1 MTNITSITV
10 SLPSTDIRR
19 STAWYLNLFGTI
31 PRLSPAPGVV
41 EFQILDQIWLQ
52 VMDGSGQE
60 RPGYVLR
67 VGVDDLDAECAL
79 LRRRG
84 VEVGSITELPIS
96 EGGITIA
103 LCYLDDPDGNKIC
116 FYQVKATGG

>member
-10 SLPSTDIRR
+10 GLPSTDIER
-19 STAWYLNLFGTI
+19 STAWYLKLLGTV
-31 PRLSPAPGVV
+31 PRLKPAPGVV

-67 VGVDDLDAECAL
+67 IGVDDIEAQCAL
-79 LRRRG
+79 LRQRG
-84 VEVGSITELPIS
+84 VEVGFITEFPIS
-96 EGGITIA
+96 EGGAKIA

-116 FYQVKATGG
+116 FYQVKALP

>member
-10 SLPSTDIRR
+10 GLPSTDIQR
-19 STAWYLNLFGTI
+19 STAWYLKLFGTI
-31 PRLSPAPGVV
+31 PRLNPAPGVV

-60 RPGYVLR
+60 PPGHVLR

-79 LRRRG
+79 LRQRG

-116 FYQVKATGG
+116 FYQVKALP